1 MFPWLK
7 HATTAPPNYPPAPP
21 GLTVFA
27 VGDIHGRSD
36 LLDRLHSQI
45 DEIAAADQADS
56 VEVYVG
62 DYIDRG
68 PDSAGVITRLA
79 RRCATRSVILL
90 KGNHEAALEG
100 FLSGSVSLSEWCA
113 VGGAETLL
121 SYGVPREILARK
133 DAPTV
138 VRDSFRSLFPQAHYR
153 LFGAMKPFHLI
164 GEYLFVH
171 AGIEPGTPLLSQSR
185 ETMMWIREPFL
196 GHSGDFGHIVVH
208 GHTPAVDPEFKANRI
223 NLDTGAYMTNRLTC
237 IRIGSDG
244 VTCLTPT

>member
-1 MFPWLK
+1 MIASCFRGS
-7 HATTAPPNYPPAPP
+7 TAPPNYPPAPP

-113 VGGAETLL
+113 MRRAETLL
-121 SYGVPREILARK
+121 SYGVPRDPCTQR
-133 DAPTV
+133 
-138 VRDSFRSLFPQAHYR
+138 RSDCC
-153 LFGAMKPFHLI
+153 
-164 GEYLFVH
+164 
-171 AGIEPGTPLLSQSR
+171 PGTLQVSFPAGALPPLRGHEALPSDRRVSVR
-185 ETMMWIREPFL
+185 ARGHRAGHAASFAEPRNDDWIREPFL